1 MVGEIFA
8 AMNSG
13 RVGYNVCDR
22 WESDRAGARTM
33 QSLITIYY
41 ATGRS
46 NVIKSLARRYWLGY
60 SIFSAWRFGQSSS
73 IDKLDFIDV
82 VNCYVANNQVYYNS
96 QFDTTTWPENPA
108 YTRGW
113 MPGNLRP
120 RSAHESPYFYP
131 WQSGFV
137 AVTYY
142 QLHKMFEDLYPDGA
156 YCSIDNNDEITLNN
170 PGGNSFPI
178 SKNIALAVSRDLAAT
193 VINHCTWRFGPD
205 SPEGRYMISCAVTA
219 TPTKPANNIERL
231 NECWPIG
238 GVVRGS
244 VSGTT
249 AFVWKHQM
257 GEPWDWRNAFG
268 LDDSNVKFGKMW
280 LRDAAGP
287 GFINNGTFITEEL
300 VCVDTGYSSRNYNPD
315 QYAAYA
321 NIGWYG
327 IPVYCIDRN
336 GTARFTAGNG
346 ANYRKPL
353 TKAQIEETRAGT
365 YWNGYS
371 NQSPVWCTTFRDYG
385 IWQSAAATIV
395 LDGIRNNYYVTNDA
409 VNYSL
414 AALEAKATSI
424 MDAAVSIAS
433 VERGD
438 WDQSTWP
445 YIAYKENF
453 RGLNN
458 PNKTIAT
465 NNLFIS
471 TAQLATPE
479 ITVEFFVETKFD
491 AKPAEAFSQIPMFT
505 VFDEQVTNIN
515 IKPREIENYK
525 QYTVAQIRLDRDYS
539 PSSQDLLGSTAD
551 LPQNS
556 LVVVFNPVTSI
567 VNVVINLAMDRP
579 IIERP
584 PVISDP
590 LPSEIPS
597 DGGLGYPDPSVE
609 PEFYGIAT
617 I

>member
-1 MVGEIFA
+1 
-8 AMNSG
+8 
-13 RVGYNVCDR
+13 
-22 WESDRAGARTM
+22 
-33 QSLITIYY
+33 
-41 ATGRS
+41 
-46 NVIKSLARRYWLGY
+46 
-60 SIFSAWRFGQSSS
+60 
-73 IDKLDFIDV
+73 
-82 VNCYVANNQVYYNS
+82 
-96 QFDTTTWPENPA
+96 
-108 YTRGW
+108 
-113 MPGNLRP
+113 
-120 RSAHESPYFYP
+120 
-131 WQSGFV
+131 
-137 AVTYY
+137 
-142 QLHKMFEDLYPDGA
+142 MFEDLYPDGA
-156 YCSIDNNDEITLNN
+156 YCSIDNNDAITLNN

-178 SKNIALAVSRDLAAT
+178 SKNIALAMSRDLAAT

-205 SPEGRYMISCAVTA
+205 SPEGRYVISCAVTA

-300 VCVDTGYSSRNYNPD
+300 DCIDTGYSSRNYNPD
-315 QYAAYA
+315 QYAAYI

-327 IPVYCIDRN
+327 IPVYCVDRN

-395 LDGIRNNYYVTNDA
+395 LDGIRNNYYVTNDP

-424 MDAAVSIAS
+424 MEAAVSIAS

-453 RGLNN
+453 RGLDN

-471 TAQLATPE
+471 TAIVPE
-479 ITVEFFVETKFD
+479 FTLTVQNF
-491 AKPAEAFSQIPMFT
+491 AKTEIKGREVIGESVIPQFT
-505 VFDEQVTNIN
+505 VFAEVTANEDITIKPLPVIDAQKENVQQVTLFLDY
-515 IKPREIENYK
+515 ENLI
-525 QYTVAQIRLDRDYS
+525 AADYF
-539 PSSQDLLGSTAD
+539 SSAV

-579 IIERP
+579 VSNP
-584 PVISDP
+584 PLIYVDP
-590 LPSEIPS
+590 VPSEIPS